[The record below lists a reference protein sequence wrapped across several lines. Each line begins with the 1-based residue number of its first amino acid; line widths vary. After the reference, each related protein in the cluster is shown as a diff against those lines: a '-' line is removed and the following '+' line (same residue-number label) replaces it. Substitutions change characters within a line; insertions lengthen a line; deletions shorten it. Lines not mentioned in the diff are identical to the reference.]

1 MVSVQALANTILR
14 MGEQDGTKISPMKLQ
29 KLMYYVCVEYA
40 QNTGRNLIAEHFC
53 VWMYGPV
60 LPSVY
65 DEFHSYGSE
74 PIRSYAK
81 NANGKSYALME
92 ETPENV
98 YGIIKDVWNRFSP
111 FSAIELSR
119 RTHLKGSGWSRAFER
134 KSELISLDDMIN
146 DTTLT
151 L

>member
-40 QNTGRNLIAEHFC
+40 QKTKKNLIAEYLR
-53 VWMYGPV
+53 VWQYGPV

-65 DEFHSYGSE
+65 DEFRCYGSE

-81 NANGKSYALME
+81 NANGKSYAIMK

-98 YGIIKDVWNRFSP
+98 YSIIKDVWDRFSP
-111 FSAIELSR
+111 FSAIELSK
-119 RTHLKGSGWSRAFER
+119 RTHLDGSGWSRAFER
-134 KSELISLDDMIN
+134 KSDIILLSDMIN
-146 DTTLT
+146 DTTLA
-151 L
+151 